1 MSRRR
6 SPAEPQPA
14 EKQSTT
20 APEAPVVALV
30 GRPNVGKSA
39 LFNRII
45 GGRKAIVEEA
55 AGTTRDR
62 VYGDVEWLGKRF
74 RLVDTG
80 GLLVDGLLPYS
91 ELVRAQVEVAATEA
105 EVVLFVVDGKD
116 GLTAADR
123 DVAERLRHIHR
134 PVLLVANKTESEF
147 RRESAVEFYELGLGE
162 PIAVSALHGMGVG
175 DLMDMV
181 ADMLP
186 KTPLSAPSTALSIA
200 IVGRPNVGKSM
211 LTNAILGEERVI
223 VSETPGTT
231 RDSID
236 TPFEYRG
243 QQLTLIDTA
252 GIRRR
257 GRIEVGVEK
266 HAVMRAQ
273 AAAQRANVALVL
285 IDGGEGLTAQD
296 AHIAGLVADSHVGM
310 VLVVNKW
317 DLSPPEPVYRK
328 ELSRIVR
335 HRLRFAP
342 WAPLCF
348 VSAKESTGI
357 DAMLAEALHVG
368 EERNKRLP
376 TAEVNAVVQRAIGHR
391 SPPST
396 KGKKLKV
403 LYVTQAQI
411 APPTFVFF
419 VNDASLLH
427 FSYRRY
433 LENQLRKTYGFDGTP
448 LNLIFKS
455 RGEQ

>member
-1 MSRRR
+1 MSRR
-6 SPAEPQPA
+6 SSAKSESAE
-14 EKQSTT
+14 EQSTAMT
-20 APEAPVVALV
+20 EPPVVALV

-39 LFNRII
+39 LFNRMI

-62 VYGDVEWLGKRF
+62 VYGDVEWCGKRF

-80 GLLVDGLLPYS
+80 GLLMDGSLPYS
-91 ELVRAQVEVAATEA
+91 DLVRAQVEMAAAEA
-105 EVVLFVVDGKD
+105 EVILFVVDGKE
-116 GLTAADR
+116 GLTAGDR
-123 DVAERLRHIHR
+123 DVADRLRRIAG
-134 PVLLVANKTESEF
+134 PVLLVANKTESEY

-186 KTPLSAPSTALSIA
+186 DTPFVEPSTALSIA
-200 IVGRPNVGKSM
+200 VVGRPNVGKSM

-236 TPFEYRG
+236 TPFEYG
-243 QQLTLIDTA
+243 DHKLTLIDTA

-257 GRIEVGVEK
+257 GRVEVGVEK
-266 HAVMRAQ
+266 HADMRAQ
-273 AAAQRANVALVL
+273 AAAQRADVALVL
-285 IDGGEGLTAQD
+285 IDAGEGLTAQD
-296 AHIAGLVADSHVGM
+296 AHIAGLVADSHVGI
-310 VLVVNKW
+310 VLVANKW
-317 DLSPPEPVYRK
+317 DLAPPEPVYRK
-328 ELSRIVR
+328 EFSRIVR
-335 HRLRFAP
+335 YRLRFAP

-348 VSAKESTGI
+348 VSAKEGSGI

-368 EERNKRLP
+368 EERRKRLP
-376 TAEVNAVVQRAIGHR
+376 TAEVNAVVQRAVGDR

-396 KGKKLKV
+396 KGKKFKV

-427 FSYRRY
+427 FSYQRY
-433 LENQLRKTYGFDGTP
+433 LENRLRKEYGFVGTP
-448 LNLIFKS
+448 LKLIFKS
-455 RGEQ
+455 RSER

>member
-1 MSRRR
+1 MSRRAR
-6 SPAEPQPA
+6 METQSAERQA
-14 EKQSTT
+14 SAATGY
-20 APEAPVVALV
+20 PVVALV

-39 LFNRII
+39 LFNRML
-45 GGRKAIVEEA
+45 GGRKALVEEA

-62 VYGDVEWLGKRF
+62 VYGDVEWHGKRF
-74 RLVDTG
+74 QVVDTG
-80 GLLVDGLLPYS
+80 GLLMDGSLPYS
-91 ELVRAQVEVAATEA
+91 ELVRGQVETAAAEA
-105 EVVLFVVDGKD
+105 EVILFVVDGKE
-116 GLTAADR
+116 GLTAGDR
-123 DVAERLRHIHR
+123 DVADRLRGVAK
-134 PVLLVANKTESEF
+134 PVLLVANKTESEY
-147 RRESAVEFYELGLGE
+147 RREAAVEFYELGLGE

-175 DLMDMV
+175 DLMDML

-186 KTPLSAPSTALSIA
+186 ESVAAEPTTGLSIA

-211 LTNAILGEERVI
+211 LTNAVLGEERVI

-236 TPFEYRG
+236 TPFEYEGRK
-243 QQLTLIDTA
+243 LTLIDTA

-257 GRIEVGVEK
+257 GRVEVGVEK

-273 AAAQRANVALVL
+273 AAAQRADVALVL
-285 IDGGEGLTAQD
+285 IDAGEGLTAQD
-296 AHIAGLVADSHVGM
+296 AHIAGLVADGFVGM
-310 VLVVNKW
+310 VLVANKW
-317 DLSPPEPVYRK
+317 DLAPPEPVYRK
-328 ELSRIVR
+328 EFSRIVR

-342 WAPLCF
+342 WASLCF
-348 VSAKESTGI
+348 VSAKERTGI

-368 EERNKRLP
+368 EERQKRLP
-376 TAEVNAVVQRAIGHR
+376 TAEVNAIVQRAIGER

-396 KGKKLKV
+396 RGRKLKV
-403 LYVTQAQI
+403 LYVTQAQT

-448 LNLIFKS
+448 LKLIFKS

>member
-1 MSRRR
+1 MSRRNR
-6 SPAEPQPA
+6 EQSKSIEAPSS
-14 EKQSTT
+14 STT
-20 APEAPVVALV
+20 EPIVALV

-39 LFNRII
+39 LFNRML
-45 GGRKAIVEEA
+45 GGRKALVEEA

-62 VYGDVEWLGKRF
+62 VYGDVEWCGKRF
-74 RLVDTG
+74 RIVDTG
-80 GLLVDGLLPYS
+80 GLLMDGSLPYS
-91 ELVRAQVEVAATEA
+91 ELVRSQVETAAAEA
-105 EVVLFVVDGKD
+105 EVILFVVDGKE
-116 GLTAADR
+116 GLTAGDR
-123 DVAERLRHIHR
+123 DVADRLRR
-134 PVLLVANKTESEF
+134 VAKPVLLVANKTESEY
-147 RRESAVEFYELGLGE
+147 RRESAVEFYDLGLGE
-162 PIAVSALHGMGVG
+162 PTPVSALHGMGVG
-175 DLMDMV
+175 DLMDML

-186 KTPLSAPSTALSIA
+186 DAPVAEPSAGLSIA

-236 TPFEYRG
+236 TPFEYGGRK
-243 QQLTLIDTA
+243 LTLIDTA

-257 GRIEVGVEK
+257 GRVEAGVEK

-273 AAAQRANVALVL
+273 AAAQRADVALVL
-285 IDGGEGLTAQD
+285 IDAGEGLTAQD
-296 AHIAGLVADSHVGM
+296 AHIAGLVADSYVGI
-310 VLVVNKW
+310 VLVANKW

-328 ELSRIVR
+328 EFGRIVR

-348 VSAKESTGI
+348 VSAKEGTGI

-368 EERNKRLP
+368 EERQKRLP
-376 TAEVNAVVQRAIGHR
+376 TAEVNAIVQRAVGDR

-396 KGKKLKV
+396 RGRKLKV
-403 LYVTQAQI
+403 LYVTQAQVT
-411 APPTFVFF
+411 PPAFVFF

-427 FSYRRY
+427 FSYQRY
-433 LENQLRKTYGFDGTP
+433 LENQLRKAYGFDGTP
-448 LNLIFKS
+448 LKLVFKS